1 MGTTLEESYEYCK
14 KVARAQAKN
23 FYLAFLTLPKKQRYG
38 IFSLYA
44 FCRMCDD
51 IADTEGS
58 IDEKRARLKKIEL
71 SLKGMEEG
79 YMDGVDGN
87 VLTALADTTNNF
99 SIPLEYY
106 GEIVEGVSRDLDLK
120 VVSTFDD
127 LKIYC
132 YGVAS
137 VIGLIC
143 LRIFGAPTGLAEC
156 GAIQMGYA
164 MQLTNIL
171 RDVDEDQRIGRVYIP
186 LEDLTRFDY
195 SLDDLRNR
203 RVNDSF
209 LRLMSFEISRTK
221 EYFERS
227 KQNFHLIPPTS
238 RMCPQLLHSAYL
250 TILKRIE
257 KDPGQVFCR
266 RIGLTRNQKLVL
278 ALRLCAHVFLRPK

>member
-14 KVARAQAKN
+14 NVARAQAKN

-38 IFSLYA
+38 IFSLDA

-51 IADTEGS
+51 IADKEGS
-58 IDEKRARLKKIEL
+58 IQEKRARLEKVEL
-71 SLKGMEEG
+71 SLKGMKEG
-79 YMDGVDGN
+79 CADGN

-106 GEIVEGVSRDLDLK
+106 SEVVEGVSRDLDLK
-120 VVSTFDD
+120 VVSTFED

-143 LRIFGAPTGLAEC
+143 LRIFDAPKGLAEC

-195 SLDDLRNR
+195 SLDDLRDR

-227 KQNFHLIPPTS
+227 KQNFHLIPPRS
-238 RMCPQLLHSAYL
+238 RMCPQLLHSAYS

-257 KDPGQVFCR
+257 KDPSQVFCR
-266 RIGLTRNQKLVL
+266 RIGLTRNRKLVL
-278 ALRLCAHVFLRPK
+278 ALRLCAHVFLHPK